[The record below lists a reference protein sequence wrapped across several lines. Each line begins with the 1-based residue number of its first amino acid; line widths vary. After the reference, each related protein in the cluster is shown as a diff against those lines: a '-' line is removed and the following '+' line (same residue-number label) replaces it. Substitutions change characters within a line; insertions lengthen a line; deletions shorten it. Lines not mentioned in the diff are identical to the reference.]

1 MLKAMKVPAKFW
13 GEAVLTAVYVLNRSP
28 TKSLSGKPP
37 FEAWQKKKPNVSHLR
52 TFGYVAHVKHNGPG
66 LSKLADRSSKMVFIG
81 YESGTKGYRIYDPST
96 GCLVVSRDVIFEE
109 HLAWEWTSAA
119 SSSVSSVEETET
131 FIVHYRSTVAEPT
144 TEQTVEFP
152 AVQEEG
158 GVVNDQGGVVGP
170 NEATPSPSNSPG
182 SSQAPTVV
190 WAIHQV
196 NTLKTLMEDH

>member
-1 MLKAMKVPAKFW
+1 M
-13 GEAVLTAVYVLNRSP
+13 
-28 TKSLSGKPP
+28 
-37 FEAWQKKKPNVSHLR
+37 
-52 TFGYVAHVKHNGPG
+52 
-66 LSKLADRSSKMVFIG
+66 
-81 YESGTKGYRIYDPST
+81 
-96 GCLVVSRDVIFEE
+96 
-109 HLAWEWTSAA
+109 
-119 SSSVSSVEETET
+119 EETET
-131 FIVHYRSTVAEPT
+131 FIVHYWSTVAEPT
-144 TEQTVEFP
+144 TEQTAEFP